1 MTSTGA
7 RVAILAL
14 LTVLLAGCQSGVETV
29 SNHTTSPE
37 PSPVETTRVHVDPVV
52 GQPLT
57 DDTPFG
63 SPPQWVFQAQGGWS
77 IDRMD
82 GATSQ
87 MTQSGTGCHLTLQA
101 RKTSNDSRSDAAA
114 SRAEL
119 KSVIADIKDQFHDV
133 QVRDTGSLIL
143 RTLPTSKDPNTGI
156 EFVRTR
162 VDYAHAT
169 EPTDWS
175 VVIGVRAFVVDE
187 VILVTAYSCPRAQLQ
202 SPARVD
208 ALLAKTAR
216 INSD

>member
-1 MTSTGA
+1 MNSTGA
-7 RVAILAL
+7 RVAILVL
-14 LTVLLAGCQSGVETV
+14 LTTLMTGCRSGVAPV
-29 SNHTTSPE
+29 SDNTTGPG
-37 PSPVETTRVHVDPVV
+37 PSPVEATRARVDPEV
-52 GQPLT
+52 GQPLS

-87 MTQSGTGCHLTLQA
+87 MTQSGTGCRLTLQA
-101 RKTSNDSRSDAAA
+101 RKTSSDGRSDEAA

-119 KSVIADIKDQFHDV
+119 KVVTADIKDQFHDV
-133 QVRDTGSLIL
+133 QVRDTGSLVL

-156 EFVRTR
+156 EFVRAR
-162 VDYAHAT
+162 IDYAHAT
-169 EPTDWS
+169 DPRDWS
-175 VVIGVRAFVVDE
+175 VVIGIRAFVVDE
-187 VILVTAYSCPRAQLQ
+187 VILVTAYSCPRDQLQ
-202 SPARVD
+202 SPDRVD